1 MRKRLRKLLR
11 ETEWE
16 ANMIKAKLFKDKDNV
31 SDKYYDVAERVE
43 DFINDN
49 SINDVISIVRIADI
63 DRVLLGGAKLTYAT
77 DILLIYREGD
87 E

>member
-1 MRKRLRKLLR
+1 
-11 ETEWE
+11 
-16 ANMIKAKLFKDKDNV
+16 MIKAKLFKDKDNV

-43 DFINDN
+43 NFINNN
-49 SINDVISIVRIADI
+49 SIDDVISIVKIADT

>member
-1 MRKRLRKLLR
+1 
-11 ETEWE
+11 
-16 ANMIKAKLFKDKDNV
+16 MIKAKLFKDNV

-43 DFINDN
+43 DFINEQ
-49 SINDVISIVRIADI
+49 SIDDVISIVRIAET

-77 DILLIYREGD
+77 DILLIYREGM

>member
-1 MRKRLRKLLR
+1 MELVD
-11 ETEWE
+11 
-16 ANMIKAKLFKDKDNV
+16 NMIRAKLFKDKDKV

-49 SINDVISIVRIADI
+49 SINDVISVVKIADA

>member
-1 MRKRLRKLLR
+1 
-11 ETEWE
+11 
-16 ANMIKAKLFKDKDNV
+16 MIKAKLFKDKDKV

-49 SINDVISIVRIADI
+49 SIDDVISIVKIADT
-63 DRVLLGGAKLTYAT
+63 DRVLLGGAKITYAT

>member
-1 MRKRLRKLLR
+1 M
-11 ETEWE
+11 EWVD
-16 ANMIKAKLFKDKDNV
+16 NMIKAKLFKDKDN
-31 SDKYYDVAERVE
+31 VAERVE

-49 SINDVISIVRIADI
+49 SINDVISIVRIAET

-77 DILLIYREGD
+77 KLLLIYREGN

>member
-1 MRKRLRKLLR
+1 
-11 ETEWE
+11 
-16 ANMIKAKLFKDKDNV
+16 MIKAKLFKDKDNV

-43 DFINDN
+43 DFINEQ
-49 SINDVISIVRIADI
+49 SINDVISIVRIADTK
-63 DRVLLGGAKLTYAT
+63 REFFNGTKLTYAT

>member
-1 MRKRLRKLLR
+1 M
-11 ETEWE
+11 EWE
-16 ANMIKAKLFKDKDNV
+16 VNMIKAKLFKDEDNV
-31 SDKYYDVAERVE
+31 SGKYYDVAERVE

-49 SINDVISIVRIADI
+49 SINDVISVVKIADA

-77 DILLIYREGD
+77 DILLIYCEGD

>member
-1 MRKRLRKLLR
+1 
-11 ETEWE
+11 
-16 ANMIKAKLFKDKDNV
+16 MIKAKLFKNKDNE

-43 DFINDN
+43 DFINNNLID
-49 SINDVISIVRIADI
+49 DVISIVRIAET

>member
-1 MRKRLRKLLR
+1 
-11 ETEWE
+11 
-16 ANMIKAKLFKDKDNV
+16 MIKAKLFKDKDNV

-43 DFINDN
+43 DFINNN
-49 SINDVISIVRIADI
+49 SINDVISIVRIAEA

-77 DILLIYREGD
+77 DILLIYREGN

>member
-1 MRKRLRKLLR
+1 
-11 ETEWE
+11 
-16 ANMIKAKLFKDKDNV
+16 MIKAKLFKDKDNV
-31 SDKYYDVAERVE
+31 SDKYYDVAERIE
-43 DFINDN
+43 DFINNN
-49 SINDVISIVRIADI
+49 SINDVISIVRIAEA

>member
-1 MRKRLRKLLR
+1 M
-11 ETEWE
+11 EWGD
-16 ANMIKAKLFKDKDNV
+16 NMIRAKLFKDKDKV

-77 DILLIYREGD
+77 NILLIYREGD

>member
-1 MRKRLRKLLR
+1 MELVV
-11 ETEWE
+11 
-16 ANMIKAKLFKDKDNV
+16 NMIKAKLFKNKDNV

-49 SINDVISIVRIADI
+49 LINDVISIVRIAET
-63 DRVLLGGAKLTYAT
+63 DRVLLGGANLTYAT
-77 DILLIYREGD
+77 DLLLIYREGN